1 MKTQRERP
9 RERPTAPTARDPAV
23 PPRLQ
28 FQAFNIQDEQRVS
41 AMQSVFLKT
50 KTLGAEER

>member
-9 RERPTAPTARDPAV
+9 RERPTAPTARDPVV

-28 FQAFNIQDEQRVS
+28 FQAFNIQDKQRVS